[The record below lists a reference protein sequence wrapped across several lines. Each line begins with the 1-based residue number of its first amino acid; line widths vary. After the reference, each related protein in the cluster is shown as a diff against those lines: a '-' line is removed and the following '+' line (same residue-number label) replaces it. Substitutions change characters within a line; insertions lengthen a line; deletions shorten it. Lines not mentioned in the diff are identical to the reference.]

1 MNTKKIFT
9 EHEITI
15 LKALWKAKKPLT
27 RPQILEYIAN
37 QGMNPSSFHFAM
49 NGLIE
54 KGYVEVSGF
63 ERCGANYGRTYAAKK
78 TRGDFVLNMLWDTRP
93 DICDE
98 EGVTEFMAAFV
109 QRAQIDKKTICELE
123 NLLAKRRKEL
133 EEAEQDMESEMEE

>member
-9 EHEITI
+9 EHELTI

-98 EGVTEFMAAFV
+98 
-109 QRAQIDKKTICELE
+109 AQIDKKTICELE